1 VERIH
6 NAQVH
11 SAIGVSP
18 AQLLFGNSVQLDRN
32 LLTPIVEIPRK
43 EIRQTSQ
50 MKYLDELIHTQN
62 VLISIAA
69 EHQRE
74 LDEANRAKRNPR
86 GEITLFPVNSFVLLR
101 NNRDKQS
108 KFETNWIGPYR
119 VINVTET
126 GAYVIQDVLTFKNV
140 DAVVNQLKAFN
151 YDINDYDAPARVAT
165 HSKGEYFIESI
176 ENHRGDRADKTHMH
190 FLVKWAGFPPEYNS
204 WEPWSSLKDTAQLE
218 KYLQENKMKSLLHKQ
233 KAHTNKRKRYDLIT
247 R

>member
-1 VERIH
+1 
-6 NAQVH
+6 
-11 SAIGVSP
+11 
-18 AQLLFGNSVQLDRN
+18 
-32 LLTPIVEIPRK
+32 
-43 EIRQTSQ
+43 
-50 MKYLDELIHTQN
+50 
-62 VLISIAA
+62 
-69 EHQRE
+69 
-74 LDEANRAKRNPR
+74 
-86 GEITLFPVNSFVLLR
+86 
-101 NNRDKQS
+101 
-108 KFETNWIGPYR
+108 
-119 VINVTET
+119 
-126 GAYVIQDVLTFKNV
+126 V

-176 ENHRGDRADKTHMH
+176 ENHRGDRSDKTHMH